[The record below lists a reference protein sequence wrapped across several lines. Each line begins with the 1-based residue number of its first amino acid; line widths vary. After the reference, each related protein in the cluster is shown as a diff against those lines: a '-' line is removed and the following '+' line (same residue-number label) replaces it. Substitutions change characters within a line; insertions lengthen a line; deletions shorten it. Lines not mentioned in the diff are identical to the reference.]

1 MAVTVIQIVICGE
14 LLTCVNKI
22 KGCEASLFSFTSPNC
37 TVRGGERKKDSC
49 EAPPVNFVDTL
60 SFAKARNRLSFAKA
74 RLSKLVYLTFGRARP
89 KLG

>member
-22 KGCEASLFSFTSPNC
+22 KG
-37 TVRGGERKKDSC
+37 C